1 MFIQHTLILRNPFG
15 LLSCLV
21 SSAVHYSQQQKIIVK
36 VATVRQFM
44 AALYYVRSCLLF
56 FVLHAARCVGQEAI
70 WQATEHK

>member
-1 MFIQHTLILRNPFG
+1 
-15 LLSCLV
+15 
-21 SSAVHYSQQQKIIVK
+21 